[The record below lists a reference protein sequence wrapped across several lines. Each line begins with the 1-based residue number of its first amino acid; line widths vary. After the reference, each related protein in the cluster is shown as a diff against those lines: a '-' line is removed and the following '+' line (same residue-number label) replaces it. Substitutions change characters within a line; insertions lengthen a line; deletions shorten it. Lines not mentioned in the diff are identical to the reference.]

1 MSYAARCQ
9 PDVVAGGFH
18 NEDLVMFVKVERKEI
33 LFDCL
38 LRGRLMSDALLRF
51 LLIETG
57 IVVIGKPPM

>member
-1 MSYAARCQ
+1 M
-9 PDVVAGGFH
+9 
-18 NEDLVMFVKVERKEI
+18 LVKVERKEI

-38 LRGRLMSDALLRF
+38 LRGRLMSDTLLRF